1 MLLGGWRPRVCDCG
15 RQTRNERMHKKNR
28 RVGRRRKA
36 SNKHPSATCRA
47 RRRVASTMRRRPRR
61 PRISASWAESIPRG
75 QARAHAAQASAAQG
89 PLTADESRRASTT
102 CRARC
107 VDEAPEAK
115 NAEDS
120 SVVGRADPRGQAR
133 AYAAQA
139 GAAQGPSPRT
149 SHGAR
154 QQRVGRVAWT
164 RRRRPGTPRTA
175 ASRAELTPPEG
186 RRNRT
191 SGRGRA
197 RQTRE

>member
-1 MLLGGWRPRVCDCG
+1 MIVAG
-15 RQTRNERMHKKNR
+15 RRAMSACTKRTAGLAGAARHRISTRRQR
-28 RVGRRRKA
+28 AGRVGALRRRCAGGQGYQGYQRRGRSRSHEDKRG
-36 SNKHPSATCRA
+36 HMRPSKRRA
-47 RRRVASTMRRRPRR
+47 RT
-61 PRISASWAESIPRG
+61 
-75 QARAHAAQASAAQG
+75 
-89 PLTADESRRASTT
+89 LTADESRRASTT

-115 NAEDS
+115 NVEDS

-133 AYAAQA
+133 AHAAQA

-154 QQRVGRVAWT
+154 QQRVERVAWT

-175 ASRAELTPPEG
+175 ASKAELTPPEG

-191 SGRGRA
+191 GGQGRA
-197 RQTRE
+197 RQTQ